1 MYIKSCP
8 SCGRMPKIHEGRR
21 RQNGKH
27 FYGIGCPNYC
37 WVLKSQENR
46 DYFPY
51 ATTLYFEGDYDYNYL
66 YKQWNENLIE
76 KGN

>member
-1 MYIKSCP
+1 MYIKPCP

-27 FYGIGCPNYC
+27 FYAIGCPNYC
-37 WVLKSQENR
+37 WVLKPQEC
-46 DYFPY
+46 DSWHYT
-51 ATTLYFEGDYDYNYL
+51 ATLYFEGDYDYNSL
-66 YKQWNENLIE
+66 YKQWNESLIK